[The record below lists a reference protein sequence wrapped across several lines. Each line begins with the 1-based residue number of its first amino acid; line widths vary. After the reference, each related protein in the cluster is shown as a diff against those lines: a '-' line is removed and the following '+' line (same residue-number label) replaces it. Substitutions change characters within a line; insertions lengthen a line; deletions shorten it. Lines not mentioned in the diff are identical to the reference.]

1 VDLSPALIL
10 ITWTAGLSAGG
21 ALVIW
26 WRVVGSGYVWL
37 TGAVVAVA
45 GALSAAAG
53 AGRISWIG
61 VIAAVVGAASARWP
75 VVVSFAFAAATVL
88 FAASVWE
95 QQMVAI
101 ALLLSGVVFLGAIS
115 TEMLLGHWFL
125 VDPTLPRWSLMALD
139 AIAAVGL
146 VGELTIVVAS
156 GSLVLSGPDA
166 AFGIVYLVMVGFCG
180 VLMLGVWGSLREP
193 RYSGVMAATGLSYLG
208 VLVAFG
214 VVAVGRA
221 LVAGGF

>member
-1 VDLSPALIL
+1 MDLSPALIL

-37 TGAVVAVA
+37 TGAVVAVT

-53 AGRISWIG
+53 AGRLAWIG
-61 VIAAVVGAASARWP
+61 VIAAMVGAASARRP
-75 VVVSFAFAAATVL
+75 IFASLAFAAATVL

-95 QQMVAI
+95 QQMVAS

-125 VDPTLPRWSLMALD
+125 VDPTLPRWSLMSLD
-139 AIAAVGL
+139 AIAAGGL
-146 VGELTIVVAS
+146 VGELAIVVAS
-156 GSLVLSGPDA
+156 RSRVLSGPDA
-166 AFGIVYLVMVGFCG
+166 AFGFVYLAMVGFCA

-193 RYSGVMAATGLSYLG
+193 RYSGVMAATGLSYLA

-214 VVAVGRA
+214 VVTVGRA